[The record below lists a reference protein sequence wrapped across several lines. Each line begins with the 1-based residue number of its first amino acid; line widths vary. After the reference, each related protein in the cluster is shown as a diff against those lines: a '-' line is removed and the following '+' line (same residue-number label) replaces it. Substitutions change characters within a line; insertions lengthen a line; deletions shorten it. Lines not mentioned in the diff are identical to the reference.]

1 MNERKEQ
8 IIGEAIKIVA
18 NEGYGKLS
26 MRAVARK
33 SGLKLGAL
41 QYHFPLW
48 GDLLKGIAEYIMTK
62 YFGDTELSRQN
73 PISLANQEN
82 YAQSHARD
90 GETWPQLRALVK
102 AILKDE
108 AGAELNSETLFPQLW
123 AMAQVEPIMDELM
136 GEIYGQYL
144 DVLERTLVES
154 DVPNPRTHARAL
166 VTLLESSI
174 LFLHWDKR
182 VKDSLESEGE
192 LVFAY
197 VDSLTSARSGD

>member
-48 GDLLKGIAEYIMTK
+48 GDLLKGIAEYIMTQ

-73 PISLANQEN
+73 PISLANQED
-82 YAQSHARD
+82 YAQRHARD
-90 GETWPQLRALVK
+90 GDTWPQVRSLVD

-108 AGAELNSETLFPQLW
+108 AGAALNSQNLFPQLW
-123 AMAQVEPIMDELM
+123 AMAHVEPIMDKLM

-144 DVLERTLVES
+144 DVLERTLFES
-154 DVPNPRTHARAL
+154 DVRNPRIHARVL
-166 VTLLESSI
+166 ITLLESSI
-174 LFLHWDKR
+174 LFLRWDSG
-182 VKDSLESEGE
+182 VKDSNESERE
-192 LVFAY
+192 LVFTY
-197 VDSLTSARSGD
+197 LESLTNARSGD